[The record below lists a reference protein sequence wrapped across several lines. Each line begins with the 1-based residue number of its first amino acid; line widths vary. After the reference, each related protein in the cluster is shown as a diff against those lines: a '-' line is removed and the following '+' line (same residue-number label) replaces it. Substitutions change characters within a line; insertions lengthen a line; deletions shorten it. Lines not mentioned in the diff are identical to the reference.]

1 MDHNNCGRLAQVD
14 IQVGGGGDRASA
26 RTARIAPTLSLPPPY
41 FYVDLC
47 WVAIVLL
54 VCNTV

>member
-1 MDHNNCGRLAQVD
+1 MDHNNCGRLAQVS
-14 IQVGGGGDRASA
+14 IQMGGGSDKASA

-47 WVAIVLL
+47 
-54 VCNTV
+54 